1 MNKNHTNQECV
12 RLSRNL
18 GQKLKFF
25 MIGGGVGAAL
35 ALLFAPKPGRELRG
49 DITDLVGRSYD
60 KTMATANE
68 MKHRTAEFY
77 ATAIETGSDVL
88 VVVSEGASAIKEE
101 VAYDLDRVGAIV
113 ESSAGRAFGHGRP
126 RIM

>member
-1 MNKNHTNQECV
+1 MNKDHKNQECFSF
-12 RLSRNL
+12 SRNL

-49 DITDLVGRSYD
+49 DITDMAGRSYD
-60 KTMATANE
+60 KTLATANE

-77 ATAIETGSDVL
+77 GTAKETGGDVL
-88 VVVSEGASAIKEE
+88 GVVSEGVSAIKDE
-101 VAYDLDRVGAIV
+101 VADDLDKVYAIV
-113 ESSAGRAFGHGRP
+113 EGSAGRAFGYGRQ
-126 RIM
+126 RTL